1 MGNHENPK
9 PFFFPADPPERHHPG
24 VWEHSLPASLHLGIS
39 WSKQSR
45 RFFFQLRPWKKEKF
59 PHEKISGKDHLKT
72 FCPFPL
78 LCIDL
83 ASSRKPPRNSSHHLQ
98 LQALLTSQ
106 VFYELFPIIG
116 LSASRG
122 LIKPSNPANKR
133 LLVRAT
139 SPVLCRLVEDGW
151 KSMENAPDNRT
162 TDIST
167 QVQNGL
173 GSISMLDGITLT
185 TAELIT
191 LFDPDIWDQ
200 NTSTDDLSELPEIQG

>member
-1 MGNHENPK
+1 
-9 PFFFPADPPERHHPG
+9 
-24 VWEHSLPASLHLGIS
+24 
-39 WSKQSR
+39 
-45 RFFFQLRPWKKEKF
+45 
-59 PHEKISGKDHLKT
+59 
-72 FCPFPL
+72 
-78 LCIDL
+78 
-83 ASSRKPPRNSSHHLQ
+83 
-98 LQALLTSQ
+98 LTSQ